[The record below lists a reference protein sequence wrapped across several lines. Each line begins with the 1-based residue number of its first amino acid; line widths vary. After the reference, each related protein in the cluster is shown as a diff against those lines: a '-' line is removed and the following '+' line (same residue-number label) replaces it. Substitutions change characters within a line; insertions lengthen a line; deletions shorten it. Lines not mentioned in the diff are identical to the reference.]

1 VSTKIT
7 VIFYIAICF
16 EVGLVLLI
24 APWSDFWVDNFFL
37 EYIASRLHWQSLIII
52 LQSGYIKGMVSGLG
66 VVNLLICLWEI
77 KNFRKVVATLSD
89 SEPEKKDDEAYQ
101 NQTMPN
107 NQP

>member
-1 VSTKIT
+1 MSTKIT

-16 EVGLVLLI
+16 EVGVVLLI

-37 EYIASRLHWQSLIII
+37 EYLASRLHWQSLIMIS
-52 LQSGYIKGMVSGLG
+52 QSGFIKGAVSGLG

-77 KNFRKVVATLSD
+77 KNFHKVVAAL
-89 SEPEKKDDEAYQ
+89 SEPEKKDDDAYQ
-101 NQTMPN
+101 TQNMSN